1 MVFLTRGNLNS
12 FGYNKIIHFLW
23 NMAAKRKFISQT
35 ELEELL
41 KNFIDNL
48 SDDSVNEYSSDYDD
62 SK

>member
-1 MVFLTRGNLNS
+1 
-12 FGYNKIIHFLW
+12 
-23 NMAAKRKFISQT
+23 MAAKRKFISQT

>member
-1 MVFLTRGNLNS
+1 
-12 FGYNKIIHFLW
+12 
-23 NMAAKRKFISQT
+23 MAAQRKFISQT

-62 SK
+62 SKYCVSFVCVFLKACSFLMK

>member
-1 MVFLTRGNLNS
+1 
-12 FGYNKIIHFLW
+12 
-23 NMAAKRKFISQT
+23 MAAQRKFISQT

-62 SK
+62 SKYCVSILKACSFLMK

>member
-1 MVFLTRGNLNS
+1 
-12 FGYNKIIHFLW
+12 
-23 NMAAKRKFISQT
+23 MATQRKFISQT